1 MGSGAC
7 HELDIDLYLDL
18 AMSHMTHNFLKI
30 NDLMDSF

>member
-7 HELDIDLYLDL
+7 HELDIYLYLDL
-18 AMSHMTHNFLKI
+18 AMSHMYHDFLKM